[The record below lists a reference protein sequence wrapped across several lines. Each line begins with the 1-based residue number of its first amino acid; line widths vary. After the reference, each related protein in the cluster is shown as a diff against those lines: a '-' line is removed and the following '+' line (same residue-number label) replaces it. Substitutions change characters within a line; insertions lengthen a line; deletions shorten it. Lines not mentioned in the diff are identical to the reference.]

1 MRTIAVIL
9 LSASMLSSPAQAIA
23 AGGGPVGPRTVG
35 PANPAP
41 PAAGA
46 EVGAPAE
53 GKSLVETPLG
63 TGADDTAKSTP
74 APPGIDTSTAAP
86 GGQAESSRNGA
97 LSTPPD
103 ITKPAKHHKKGNAAG
118 S

>member
-9 LSASMLSSPAQAIA
+9 LSTSTLLSPVQAIA
-23 AGGGPVGPRTVG
+23 AGGGPLSPPAVGPT
-35 PANPAP
+35 NPAP
-41 PAAGA
+41 PAAVA

-53 GKSLVETPLG
+53 GTSLVETPLG
-63 TGADDTAKSTP
+63 AHANDGAKSPP
-74 APPGIDTSTAAP
+74 APPGIDTSTAGP
-86 GGQAESSRNGA
+86 GGHAESSRNGA

-103 ITKPAKHHKKGNAAG
+103 ITKPARHHKKGDPAG

>member
-9 LSASMLSSPAQAIA
+9 LATSTLLSPVQAIA
-23 AGGGPVGPRTVG
+23 AGGGPLSPPAIGPT
-35 PANPAP
+35 NPAP

-53 GKSLVETPLG
+53 GKPLVETPLG
-63 TGADDTAKSTP
+63 TGANETAKS
-74 APPGIDTSTAAP
+74 PPGLDASTAAP
-86 GGQAESSRNGA
+86 GGHAESSRNGA

-103 ITKPAKHHKKGNAAG
+103 ITKPARHHKKGDPAG